1 MNCVV
6 IIRNKVWQI
15 CQQSLKIISIEQSFV
30 RGNYTFSELC
40 SSRKYPF
47 PHKPHTP
54 LPTEDRNC
62 SGRGGPKGGNFRG
75 VGGLLTVAYR
85 GFLTRHPWPVTRYLS
100 PATRGKVLPPFL
112 WSITQVRT
120 YIRYIFCNRRRT
132 LFNIT
137 TMAGSFCVLACFC
150 VTLSQFVPLEMYL

>member
-1 MNCVV
+1 M
-6 IIRNKVWQI
+6 IRDKVWQI

-47 PHKPHTP
+47 PHPTP
-54 LPTEDRNC
+54 PSPRRTEIC

-120 YIRYIFCNRRRT
+120 YIKYIFCNRRRT
-132 LFNIT
+132 LFNIS
-137 TMAGSFCVLACFC
+137 TMAGSFCVPACFS
-150 VTLSQFVPLEMYL
+150 VTLSQFVPREMYL